1 MQKTADERRRE
12 RELDEAR
19 KAGTVPAERDAE
31 GNEINPHIPQFMSQ
45 APWYLNAEGP
55 GLQHQRNLKEKK
67 IVAGVADFIPRG
79 QKLGPA
85 ATKFRKGACANCGS
99 MTHTAKDC
107 VDRPRKKGAKFT
119 GRDIKADEV
128 IVEMAFDYAGK
139 RDHWAQYNP
148 EEHTASIAAYEQ
160 EMEIR
165 LKQHK
170 AEQMA
175 KLAAKE
181 VERSAKEQ
189 AREEKRR
196 RKKKGGGEGGATG
209 EGDEG
214 EGESAAD
221 TDADTDDES
230 GSDAPEEKM
239 DESEQL
245 NVGTKM
251 NANRNGGAKMSV
263 RNLRIREDTAK
274 YLLNLDVNSAYY
286 DPKTRSMRDAP
297 LPVDELSKFNF
308 VPYNQEKQSG
318 DARNLAAL
326 QLYEYEAYDKGQS
339 LHLNADPTSIELMNK
354 VYREKKE
361 SLKSSKVN
369 RVLEKYGGAEHL
381 QQPPAELL
389 FAQTEEYVEY
399 AKDGSVRTGKEKAVA
414 KSKYEEDVHAHNHTC
429 IWGSFFDVQ
438 TFRWGYADDHGTTR
452 NAYGTGEAGRRA
464 RLLAQANASNAASM
478 QQHQYMRQQV
488 QQQQGG
494 GAAGSGSS
502 APPQQQM
509 FGSGEVLDGA
519 ELDPELV
526 RRHMREEKKRQHE
539 DAVDERKRKYNS
551 MAPVET
557 TAEQMEAYHRS
568 KMRADDPMA
577 NMVADD
583 AETDEEA

>member
-1 MQKTADERRRE
+1 
-12 RELDEAR
+12 
-19 KAGTVPAERDAE
+19 
-31 GNEINPHIPQFMSQ
+31 
-45 APWYLNAEGP
+45 
-55 GLQHQRNLKEKK
+55 
-67 IVAGVADFIPRG
+67 
-79 QKLGPA
+79 
-85 ATKFRKGACANCGS
+85 
-99 MTHTAKDC
+99 
-107 VDRPRKKGAKFT
+107 
-119 GRDIKADEV
+119 
-128 IVEMAFDYAGK
+128 
-139 RDHWAQYNP
+139 
-148 EEHTASIAAYEQ
+148 
-160 EMEIR
+160 MEIR

-175 KLAAKE
+175 KVAAKE

-189 AREEKRR
+189 ASKERRR
-196 RKKKGGGEGGATG
+196 RKKKGSAEGDATG
-209 EGDEG
+209 EGGDEG
-214 EGESAAD
+214 EGESEAD

-230 GSDAPEEKM
+230 GGDDPEEKM

-286 DPKTRSMRDAP
+286 DPKTRSMREAP
-297 LPVDELSKFNF
+297 LPADELSKFNF

-318 DARNLAAL
+318 DTRNLAAL

-339 LHLNADPTSIELMNK
+339 LHLNADPTSIELMNR

-361 SLKSSKVN
+361 SLKSNKVN

-381 QQPPAELL
+381 EQPPAELL

-399 AKDGSVRTGKEKAVA
+399 ARDGSVRTGKERVVA
-414 KSKYEEDVHAHNHTC
+414 KSKYEEDVHAHNHAC
-429 IWGSFFDVQ
+429 IWGSFFDLQ

-464 RLLAQANASNAASM
+464 RLLAQANASSAASM
-478 QQHQYMRQQV
+478 QQHQYMRQQE

-494 GAAGSGSS
+494 GGVGGGGSS
-502 APPQQQM
+502 APPPQQM
-509 FGSGEVLDGA
+509 FGGGEVLDGA

-526 RRHMREEKKRQHE
+526 RRHMREEKKRQQE
-539 DAVDERKRKYNS
+539 GAVDERKRKYNS
-551 MAPVET
+551 MAPAET
-557 TAEQMEAYHRS
+557 SAEQMEAYHRA

-577 NMVADD
+577 NMAADD
-583 AETDEEA
+583 AETDDEA